1 MQSGMHVLTRF
12 PRVTLKPFTL
22 QGLML
27 KFFFSFILITLCSTI
42 TDGQA
47 LILSGKGY
55 DMHTELNWNSVSA
68 ADRYQIWRKAEDDP
82 GYSSLTETR
91 KLRLQDWTGRD
102 LQEDVSYQYYIDAL
116 SVTGVVL
123 ESSDTIDAVVAP
135 FTDDQFLDMVQE
147 YTFRYF
153 YEYGHPTSGM
163 ARERLGSDDI
173 VTTGGTGFGIM
184 ALIVGVHR
192 GYITREEGV
201 NRLLKIVSF
210 LQFADRFHGV
220 FPHWMNGKTGD
231 VIPFS
236 TFDNGGDLVETA
248 FLMEGLLC
256 ARQYFNQNLITEN
269 TLRDVITSLWEDVE
283 WDHYSRN
290 DSGVLYWHWSPNYGW
305 QMNFPLRGYNEALI
319 VYLLA
324 IASPT
329 HPVDAS
335 YYHSGWAGAGYV
347 NGNTWYGYKLF
358 VGPHFG
364 GPLFFGHYSFM
375 GFDPR
380 NIKDAYANYFDQ
392 NRNHT
397 LINRSWCIDNPF
409 NHEGYNEN
417 CWGLTASDDPGGYL
431 AHAPGTGTDNG
442 TITPAAAIPSMPYTP
457 QESLGAL
464 KHFYREY
471 GQDLWGEYGF
481 YDAFNLKQ
489 DWFADSYLAIDQGP
503 IINMIE
509 NYRSGLLWSNFMA
522 NPEISPALIAA
533 GFEEDPVST
542 KDEPI
547 LSMDWKVYPTLSNGE
562 FYLEL
567 NQTSN
572 HRLPT
577 ISISDLMGRQL
588 AFESLVTGDQ
598 LIRIKLA
605 DPSMPSGWIW
615 VTLYDQNHIMGTHSV
630 LVR

>member
-1 MQSGMHVLTRF
+1 MYSGMHVSIRF
-12 PRVTLKPFTL
+12 PCVPLKPFNL
-22 QGLML
+22 RGHML
-27 KFFFSFILITLCSTI
+27 KFFFSFLLFTFCICIVE
-42 TDGQA
+42 GQP
-47 LILSGKGY
+47 LTLSGKGY
-55 DMHTELNWNSVSA
+55 DMHTELNWNRVSN
-68 ADRYQIWRKAEDDP
+68 ADRYQIWRKSEDDP
-82 GYSSLTETR
+82 GYSVLMETR

-102 LQEDVSYQYYIDAL
+102 LQEDYSYQYYIDAL
-116 SVTGVVL
+116 TVTGVVL
-123 ESSDTIDAVVAP
+123 ETSDTIDAIVAP
-135 FTDDQFLDMVQE
+135 LADDEFLDMVQE

-163 ARERLGSDDI
+163 ARERLGSDDV

-192 GYITREEGV
+192 GYITRQEGV

-220 FPHWMNGKTGD
+220 FPHWMNGQTGD

-256 ARQYFNQNLITEN
+256 ARQYFNQNLVTEN

-329 HPVDAS
+329 HPVDAT

-358 VGPHFG
+358 VGPHLG
-364 GPLFFGHYSFM
+364 GPLFFAHYSFM

-409 NHEGYNEN
+409 NHEGYGEN

-431 AHAPGTGTDNG
+431 AHAPGPGTDNG

-464 KHFYREY
+464 KHFYSEH
-471 GQDLWGEYGF
+471 GQDLWGDFGF

-509 NYRSGLLWSNFMA
+509 NHRSGLLWSNFMA
-522 NPEISPALIAA
+522 NPEISPALTAA
-533 GFEEDPVST
+533 GFVEDPVST
-542 KDEPI
+542 EGENI
-547 LSMDWKVYPTLSNGE
+547 LTSGWKVYPTLSHGE
-562 FYLEL
+562 FYLDL
-567 NQTSN
+567 NLQ
-572 HRLPT
+572 PYQGMPA
-577 ISISDLMGRQL
+577 ISIADIVGRDI
-588 AFESLVTGDQ
+588 AFETQTTDGQ

-605 DPSMPSGWIW
+605 DHTNTFGWLW
-615 VTLYDQNHIMGTHSV
+615 VTLYDQNHIIGSHPV
-630 LVR
+630 LIR

>member
-1 MQSGMHVLTRF
+1 
-12 PRVTLKPFTL
+12 
-22 QGLML
+22 ML

-42 TDGQA
+42 TVGQA

-55 DMHTELNWNSVSA
+55 DMHTELNWNSVST

-82 GYSSLTETR
+82 GYSVLTETR

-102 LQEDVSYQYYIDAL
+102 LQEDFSYQYYIDAL

-135 FTDDQFLDMVQE
+135 SSDDQFLDMVQE

-248 FLMEGLLC
+248 FLMEGLLS
-256 ARQYFNQNLITEN
+256 ARQYFNQNLLTEN

-290 DSGVLYWHWSPNYGW
+290 DSGVLYWHWSPNFGW

-329 HPVDAS
+329 HPVDAD

-358 VGPHFG
+358 VGPHLG
-364 GPLFFGHYSFM
+364 GPLFFAHYSFM

-409 NHEGYNEN
+409 NYEGYSEN
-417 CWGLTASDDPGGYL
+417 CWGLTASDDPFGYL
-431 AHAPGTGTDNG
+431 AHAPGPGTDNG

-464 KHFYREY
+464 KHFYREH
-471 GQDLWGEYGF
+471 GPDLWGEYGF

-509 NYRSGLLWSNFMA
+509 NHRSGLLWSNFMA
-522 NPEISPALIAA
+522 NPEISPALTAA
-533 GFEEDPVST
+533 GFVEDPVST
-542 KDEPI
+542 KDEPLI
-547 LSMDWKVYPTLSNGE
+547 ASEWQVYPTFSNGE
-562 FYLEL
+562 FYLQL
-567 NQTSN
+567 NQISN
-572 HRLPT
+572 HRMPT
-577 ISISDLMGRQL
+577 IAISDLMGRKL
-588 AFESLVTGDQ
+588 AFESQVKGDQ
-598 LIRIKLA
+598 LIHIKLA
-605 DPSMPSGWIW
+605 DNSITSGWFW
-615 VTLYDQNHIMGTHSV
+615 VTLYDQNHNMGSHPV
-630 LVR
+630 LVK

>member
-1 MQSGMHVLTRF
+1 
-12 PRVTLKPFTL
+12 
-22 QGLML
+22 ML

-42 TDGQA
+42 TVGQA

-55 DMHTELNWNSVSA
+55 DMHTELNWNSVST

-82 GYSSLTETR
+82 GYSVLTETR

-102 LQEDVSYQYYIDAL
+102 LQEDFSYQYYIDAL

-135 FTDDQFLDMVQE
+135 SSDDQFLDMVQE

-248 FLMEGLLC
+248 FLMEGLLS
-256 ARQYFNQNLITEN
+256 ARQYFNQNLLTEN

-290 DSGVLYWHWSPNYGW
+290 DSGVLYWHWSPNFGW

-324 IASPT
+324 LASPT
-329 HPVDAS
+329 HPVDAD

-358 VGPHFG
+358 VGPHLG
-364 GPLFFGHYSFM
+364 GPLFFAHYSFM

-409 NHEGYNEN
+409 NYEGYSEN
-417 CWGLTASDDPGGYL
+417 CWGLTASDDPFGYL
-431 AHAPGTGTDNG
+431 AHAPGPGTDNG

-464 KHFYREY
+464 KHFYREH
-471 GQDLWGEYGF
+471 GPDLWGEYGF

-509 NYRSGLLWSNFMA
+509 NHRSGLLWSNFMA
-522 NPEISPALIAA
+522 NPEITPALTAA
-533 GFEEDPVST
+533 GFVEDPVST
-542 KDEPI
+542 KDEPLI
-547 LSMDWKVYPTLSNGE
+547 ASEWQVYPTFSNGE
-562 FYLEL
+562 FYLQL
-567 NQTSN
+567 NQISN
-572 HRLPT
+572 HRMPT
-577 ISISDLMGRQL
+577 IAISDLMGRKL
-588 AFESLVTGDQ
+588 AFESQVKGDQ
-598 LIRIKLA
+598 LIHIKLA
-605 DPSMPSGWIW
+605 DNSITSGWFW
-615 VTLYDQNHIMGTHSV
+615 VTLYDQNHNMGSHPV
-630 LVR
+630 LVK

>member
-1 MQSGMHVLTRF
+1 
-12 PRVTLKPFTL
+12 
-22 QGLML
+22 ML
-27 KFFFSFILITLCSTI
+27 KFIFSSILITLCFSI
-42 TDGQA
+42 AAGQA

-55 DMHTELNWNSVSA
+55 DMHTELNWNSVST

-82 GYSSLTETR
+82 GYSVLTETR

-102 LQEDVSYQYYIDAL
+102 LQEDFSYQYYIDAL

-135 FTDDQFLDMVQE
+135 SSDDQFLDMVQE

-248 FLMEGLLC
+248 FLMEGLLS
-256 ARQYFNQNLITEN
+256 ARQYFNQNLLTEN

-305 QMNFPLRGYNEALI
+305 QMNFPLRGYNDALI

-324 IASPT
+324 LASPT
-329 HPVDAS
+329 HPVDAD

-358 VGPHFG
+358 VGPHLG
-364 GPLFFGHYSFM
+364 GPLFFAHYSFM

-409 NHEGYNEN
+409 NYEGYSEN
-417 CWGLTASDDPGGYL
+417 CWGLTASDDPFGYL
-431 AHAPGTGTDNG
+431 AHAPGPGTDNG

-471 GQDLWGEYGF
+471 GPDLWGEYGF

-509 NYRSGLLWSNFMA
+509 NHRSGLLWSNFMA
-522 NPEISPALIAA
+522 NPEITPALTAA
-533 GFEEDPVST
+533 GFVEDPVST
-542 KDEPI
+542 KDEPLI
-547 LSMDWKVYPTLSNGE
+547 ASEWQVYPTFSNGE
-562 FYLEL
+562 FYLQL
-567 NQTSN
+567 NQISN
-572 HRLPT
+572 HRMPT
-577 ISISDLMGRQL
+577 IAISDLMGRKL
-588 AFESLVTGDQ
+588 AFESQVKGDQ
-598 LIRIKLA
+598 LIHIKLA
-605 DPSMPSGWIW
+605 DNSITSGWFW
-615 VTLYDQNHIMGTHSV
+615 VTLYDQNHNMGSHPV
-630 LVR
+630 LVK

>member
-1 MQSGMHVLTRF
+1 
-12 PRVTLKPFTL
+12 
-22 QGLML
+22 ML

-42 TDGQA
+42 TVGQA

-55 DMHTELNWNSVSA
+55 DMHTELNWNSVST

-82 GYSSLTETR
+82 GYSVLTETR

-102 LQEDVSYQYYIDAL
+102 LQEDFSYQYYIYAL

-135 FTDDQFLDMVQE
+135 SSDDQFLDMVQE

-248 FLMEGLLC
+248 FLMEGLLS
-256 ARQYFNQNLITEN
+256 ARQYFNQNLLTEN

-290 DSGVLYWHWSPNYGW
+290 DSGVLYWHWSPNFGW

-329 HPVDAS
+329 HPVDAD

-358 VGPHFG
+358 VGPHLG
-364 GPLFFGHYSFM
+364 GPLFFAHYSFM

-409 NHEGYNEN
+409 NYEGYSEN
-417 CWGLTASDDPGGYL
+417 CWGLTASDDPFGYL
-431 AHAPGTGTDNG
+431 AHAPGPGTDNG

-464 KHFYREY
+464 KHFYREH
-471 GQDLWGEYGF
+471 GPDLWGEYGF

-509 NYRSGLLWSNFMA
+509 NHRSGLLWSNFMA
-522 NPEISPALIAA
+522 NPEITPALTAA
-533 GFEEDPVST
+533 GFVEDPVST
-542 KDEPI
+542 KDEPLI
-547 LSMDWKVYPTLSNGE
+547 ASEWQVYPTFSNGE
-562 FYLEL
+562 FYLQL
-567 NQTSN
+567 NQISN
-572 HRLPT
+572 HRMPT
-577 ISISDLMGRQL
+577 IAISDLMGRKL
-588 AFESLVTGDQ
+588 AFESQVKGDQ
-598 LIRIKLA
+598 LIHIKLA
-605 DPSMPSGWIW
+605 DNSITSGWFW
-615 VTLYDQNHIMGTHSV
+615 VTLYDQNHNMGSHPV
-630 LVR
+630 LVK

>member
-1 MQSGMHVLTRF
+1 
-12 PRVTLKPFTL
+12 
-22 QGLML
+22 ML
-27 KFFFSFILITLCSTI
+27 KFIFSSILITLCFSI
-42 TDGQA
+42 ADGQA

-55 DMHTELNWNSVSA
+55 DMHTELNWNNVST
-68 ADRYQIWRKAEDDP
+68 ADRYQIWKKAEDDP
-82 GYSSLTETR
+82 GYSLLTETR

-102 LQEDVSYQYYIDAL
+102 LQEDFSYQYYIDAL

-123 ESSDTIDAVVAP
+123 ETSDTIDAVVAP
-135 FTDDQFLDMVQE
+135 ISDDQFLDMVQE

-256 ARQYFNQNLITEN
+256 ARQYFNQNLIAEN

-324 IASPT
+324 LASPT
-329 HPVDAS
+329 HPVDAD

-364 GPLFFGHYSFM
+364 GPLFFAHYSFM

-380 NIKDAYANYFDQ
+380 NIKDEYANYFDQ

-409 NHEGYNEN
+409 NYEGYSEN
-417 CWGLTASDDPGGYL
+417 CWGLTASDDPFGYL
-431 AHAPGTGTDNG
+431 AHAPGPGTDNG
-442 TITPAAAIPSMPYTP
+442 TITPAAAIPSIPYTP

-464 KHFYREY
+464 KHFYREH
-471 GQDLWGEYGF
+471 GPDLWGEYGF

-509 NYRSGLLWSNFMA
+509 NHRSGLLWSNFMA
-522 NPEISPALIAA
+522 NPEISPALTAA
-533 GFEEDPVST
+533 GFVEDPVST
-542 KDEPI
+542 KDEPLI
-547 LSMDWKVYPTLSNGE
+547 ASDWQVYPTLGNGE

-567 NQTSN
+567 NQIST
-572 HRLPT
+572 HRMPT
-577 ISISDLMGRQL
+577 IAISDLLGRKV
-588 AFESLVTGDQ
+588 AFESQVKGDQ
-598 LIRIKLA
+598 LIHIKLA
-605 DPSMPSGWIW
+605 DNSITSGWFW
-615 VTLYDQNHIMGTHSV
+615 VTLYDQNHNMGSHPV

>member
-1 MQSGMHVLTRF
+1 
-12 PRVTLKPFTL
+12 
-22 QGLML
+22 ML

-55 DMHTELNWNSVSA
+55 DMHTELNWNSVST

-82 GYSSLTETR
+82 GYSVLTETR

-102 LQEDVSYQYYIDAL
+102 LQEDFSYQYYIDAL
-116 SVTGVVL
+116 SVTGLVL
-123 ESSDTIDAVVAP
+123 ETSDTIDAVVAP
-135 FTDDQFLDMVQE
+135 SSDDQFLDMVQE

-173 VTTGGTGFGIM
+173 VTTGGTGFGVM

-248 FLMEGLLC
+248 FLMEGLLS
-256 ARQYFNQNLITEN
+256 ARQYFNQNLLTEN

-290 DSGVLYWHWSPNYGW
+290 DSGVLYWHWSPNFGW

-329 HPVDAS
+329 HPIDAD

-364 GPLFFGHYSFM
+364 GPLFFAHYSFM

-409 NHEGYNEN
+409 NYEGYSEN
-417 CWGLTASDDPGGYL
+417 CWGLTASDDPFGYL
-431 AHAPGTGTDNG
+431 AHAPGPGTDNG

-464 KHFYREY
+464 KHFYREH
-471 GQDLWGEYGF
+471 GPDLWGEYGF

-509 NYRSGLLWSNFMA
+509 NHRSGLLWSNFMA
-522 NPEISPALIAA
+522 NPEITPALTAA
-533 GFEEDPVST
+533 GFVEDPVST
-542 KDEPI
+542 KDEPLI
-547 LSMDWKVYPTLSNGE
+547 ASEWQVYPTFSNGE
-562 FYLEL
+562 FYLQL
-567 NQTSN
+567 NQISN
-572 HRLPT
+572 HRMPT
-577 ISISDLMGRQL
+577 IAISDLMGRKL
-588 AFESLVTGDQ
+588 AFESQVKGDQ
-598 LIRIKLA
+598 LIHIKLA
-605 DPSMPSGWIW
+605 DNSITSGWFW
-615 VTLYDQNHIMGTHSV
+615 VTLYDQNHNMGSHPV

>member
-1 MQSGMHVLTRF
+1 
-12 PRVTLKPFTL
+12 
-22 QGLML
+22 ML

-42 TDGQA
+42 TVGQA

-55 DMHTELNWNSVSA
+55 DMHTELNWNSVST

-82 GYSSLTETR
+82 GYSVLTETR

-102 LQEDVSYQYYIDAL
+102 LQEDFSYQYYIYAL

-135 FTDDQFLDMVQE
+135 SSDDQFLDMVQE

-248 FLMEGLLC
+248 FLMEGLLS
-256 ARQYFNQNLITEN
+256 ARQYFNQNLLTEN

-290 DSGVLYWHWSPNYGW
+290 DSGVLYWHWSPNFGW

-329 HPVDAS
+329 HPVDAD

-358 VGPHFG
+358 VGPHLG
-364 GPLFFGHYSFM
+364 GPLFFAHYSFM

-409 NHEGYNEN
+409 NYEGYSEN
-417 CWGLTASDDPGGYL
+417 CWGLTASDDPFGYL
-431 AHAPGTGTDNG
+431 AHAPGPGTDNG

-471 GQDLWGEYGF
+471 GPDLWGEYGF

-509 NYRSGLLWSNFMA
+509 NHRSGLLWSNFMA
-522 NPEISPALIAA
+522 NPEITPALTAA
-533 GFEEDPVST
+533 GFVEDPVST
-542 KDEPI
+542 KDEPLI
-547 LSMDWKVYPTLSNGE
+547 ASEWQVYPTFSNGE
-562 FYLEL
+562 FYLQL
-567 NQTSN
+567 NQISN
-572 HRLPT
+572 HRMPT
-577 ISISDLMGRQL
+577 IAISDLMGRKL
-588 AFESLVTGDQ
+588 AFESQVKGDQ
-598 LIRIKLA
+598 LIHIKLA
-605 DPSMPSGWIW
+605 DNSITSGWFW
-615 VTLYDQNHIMGTHSV
+615 VTLYDQNHNMGSHPV
-630 LVR
+630 LVK

>member
-1 MQSGMHVLTRF
+1 MYSGMHISIRF
-12 PRVTLKPFTL
+12 PRITLKPFNL
-22 QGLML
+22 QRLML
-27 KFFFSFILITLCSTI
+27 RSSFTSLAILLCLSI
-42 TDGQA
+42 LDGQP

-55 DMHTELNWNSVSA
+55 DMHTELNWNTVTT
-68 ADRYQIWRKAEDDP
+68 ADRYRVWRKSDIDP
-82 GYSSLTETR
+82 AYAILTETR

-102 LQEDVSYQYYIDAL
+102 AQEDDTYQYYIDAL
-116 SVTGVVL
+116 TVTGAVL
-123 ESSDTIDAVVAP
+123 ETSDTLGAIVSP

-256 ARQYFNQNLITEN
+256 ARQYFNQNLIAEN

-305 QMNFPLRGYNEALI
+305 AMNFPLRGYNEALI

-324 IASPT
+324 LASPT
-329 HPVDAS
+329 HPVDAD

-364 GPLFFGHYSFM
+364 GRLR
-375 GFDPR
+375 PR
-380 NIKDAYANYFDQ
+380 VPC
-392 NRNHT
+392 R
-397 LINRSWCIDNPF
+397 
-409 NHEGYNEN
+409 
-417 CWGLTASDDPGGYL
+417 TAPKRR
-431 AHAPGTGTDNG
+431 AC
-442 TITPAAAIPSMPYTP
+442 
-457 QESLGAL
+457 
-464 KHFYREY
+464 
-471 GQDLWGEYGF
+471 
-481 YDAFNLKQ
+481 
-489 DWFADSYLAIDQGP
+489 
-503 IINMIE
+503 
-509 NYRSGLLWSNFMA
+509 
-522 NPEISPALIAA
+522 
-533 GFEEDPVST
+533 
-542 KDEPI
+542 
-547 LSMDWKVYPTLSNGE
+547 
-562 FYLEL
+562 
-567 NQTSN
+567 
-572 HRLPT
+572 
-577 ISISDLMGRQL
+577 
-588 AFESLVTGDQ
+588 
-598 LIRIKLA
+598 
-605 DPSMPSGWIW
+605 
-615 VTLYDQNHIMGTHSV
+615 
-630 LVR
+630 

>member
-1 MQSGMHVLTRF
+1 
-12 PRVTLKPFTL
+12 
-22 QGLML
+22 ML

-42 TDGQA
+42 TVGQA

-55 DMHTELNWNSVSA
+55 DMHTELNWNSVST

-82 GYSSLTETR
+82 GYSVLTETR

-102 LQEDVSYQYYIDAL
+102 LQEDFSYQYYIDAL

-123 ESSDTIDAVVAP
+123 ETSDTIDAVVAP
-135 FTDDQFLDMVQE
+135 SSDDQFLDMVQE

-248 FLMEGLLC
+248 FLMEGLLS
-256 ARQYFNQNLITEN
+256 ARQYFNQNLLTEN

-290 DSGVLYWHWSPNYGW
+290 DSGVLYWHWSPNFGW

-329 HPVDAS
+329 HPVDAD

-358 VGPHFG
+358 VGPHLG
-364 GPLFFGHYSFM
+364 GPLFFAHYSFM

-409 NHEGYNEN
+409 NYEGYSEN
-417 CWGLTASDDPGGYL
+417 CWGLTASDDPFGYL
-431 AHAPGTGTDNG
+431 AHAPGPGTDNG

-464 KHFYREY
+464 KHFYREH
-471 GQDLWGEYGF
+471 GPDLWGEYGF

-509 NYRSGLLWSNFMA
+509 NHRSGLLWSNFMA
-522 NPEISPALIAA
+522 NPEITPALTAA
-533 GFEEDPVST
+533 GFVEDPVST
-542 KDEPI
+542 KDEPLI
-547 LSMDWKVYPTLSNGE
+547 ASEWQVYPTFSNGE
-562 FYLEL
+562 FYLQL
-567 NQTSN
+567 NQISN
-572 HRLPT
+572 HRMPT
-577 ISISDLMGRQL
+577 IAISDLMGRK
-588 AFESLVTGDQ
+588 LVKGDQ
-598 LIRIKLA
+598 LILIKLA
-605 DPSMPSGWIW
+605 DNSITSGWFW
-615 VTLYDQNHIMGTHSV
+615 VTLYDQNHNMGSHPV
-630 LVR
+630 LVK

>member
-1 MQSGMHVLTRF
+1 
-12 PRVTLKPFTL
+12 
-22 QGLML
+22 ML
-27 KFFFSFILITLCSTI
+27 KFIFSSILITLCFSI
-42 TDGQA
+42 AAGQA

-55 DMHTELNWNSVSA
+55 DMHTELNWNSVST

-123 ESSDTIDAVVAP
+123 ETSDTIDAVVAP

-248 FLMEGLLC
+248 FLMEGLLS
-256 ARQYFNQNLITEN
+256 ARQYFNQNLLTEN

-329 HPVDAS
+329 HPVDAD

-358 VGPHFG
+358 VGPHLG
-364 GPLFFGHYSFM
+364 GPLFFAHYSFM

-409 NHEGYNEN
+409 NYEGYSEN
-417 CWGLTASDDPGGYL
+417 CWGLTASDDPFGYL
-431 AHAPGTGTDNG
+431 AHAPGPGTDNG

-471 GQDLWGEYGF
+471 GPDLWGEYGF

-509 NYRSGLLWSNFMA
+509 NHRSGLLWSNFMA
-522 NPEISPALIAA
+522 NPEISPALTAA
-533 GFEEDPVST
+533 GFVEDPVST
-542 KDEPI
+542 KDEPLI
-547 LSMDWKVYPTLSNGE
+547 ASDWQVYPTLSNGE

-567 NQTSN
+567 NQITN
-572 HRLPT
+572 HRMPT
-577 ISISDLMGRQL
+577 IAIYDLMGRKL
-588 AFESLVTGDQ
+588 AFESQVKGDQ
-598 LIRIKLA
+598 LIHIKLE
-605 DPSMPSGWIW
+605 DTNITSGWFW
-615 VTLYDQNHIMGTHSV
+615 VTLYDQNHNMGSHPV
-630 LVR
+630 LVW

>member
-1 MQSGMHVLTRF
+1 
-12 PRVTLKPFTL
+12 
-22 QGLML
+22 ML

-42 TDGQA
+42 TVGQA

-55 DMHTELNWNSVSA
+55 DMHTELNWNSIST

-82 GYSSLTETR
+82 GYSVLTETR

-102 LQEDVSYQYYIDAL
+102 LQEDFSYQYYIDAL

-248 FLMEGLLC
+248 FLMEGLLS
-256 ARQYFNQNLITEN
+256 ARQYFNQNLLTEN

-329 HPVDAS
+329 HPVDAD

-358 VGPHFG
+358 VGPHLG
-364 GPLFFGHYSFM
+364 GPLFFAHYSFM

-409 NHEGYNEN
+409 NYEGYSEN
-417 CWGLTASDDPGGYL
+417 CWGLTASDDPFGYL
-431 AHAPGTGTDNG
+431 AHAPGPGTDNG

-464 KHFYREY
+464 KHFYREH
-471 GQDLWGEYGF
+471 GPDLWGEYGF

-509 NYRSGLLWSNFMA
+509 NHRSGLLWSNFMA
-522 NPEISPALIAA
+522 NPEISPALTAA
-533 GFEEDPVST
+533 GFVEDPVST
-542 KDEPI
+542 KDEPLI
-547 LSMDWKVYPTLSNGE
+547 ASDWQVYPTLSNGE

-567 NQTSN
+567 NQITN
-572 HRLPT
+572 HRMPT
-577 ISISDLMGRQL
+577 IAISDLMGRKL
-588 AFESLVTGDQ
+588 AFESQVKGDQ
-598 LIRIKLA
+598 LIHIKLE
-605 DPSMPSGWIW
+605 DTNITSGWFW
-615 VTLYDQNHIMGTHSV
+615 VTLYDQNHNMGSHPV
-630 LVR
+630 LVW

>member
-1 MQSGMHVLTRF
+1 MHHEISVSIGD
-12 PRVTLKPFTL
+12 PHVSLKAFNL
-22 QGLML
+22 RELML
-27 KFFFSFILITLCSTI
+27 KFFFSSLLVTLYICSI
-42 TDGQA
+42 DGQT

-55 DMHTELNWNSVSA
+55 DMHSELNWRSLPA
-68 ADRYQIWRKAEDDP
+68 ADRYQVWRKDEDDP
-82 GYSSLTETR
+82 GYSLLTETR

-102 LQEDVSYQYYIDAL
+102 QQGGFAYQYYLEAL

-123 ESSDTIDAVVAP
+123 AVSDTVDAVVAP

-153 YEYGHPTSGM
+153 YEYAHPTSGM

-256 ARQYFNQNLITEN
+256 ARQYFNQNLLTEN

-329 HPVDAS
+329 HPVEPS
-335 YYHSGWAGAGYV
+335 YYHSGWAGGGYV

-358 VGPHFG
+358 VGPHLG
-364 GPLFFGHYSFM
+364 GPLFFAHYSFM

-409 NHEGYNEN
+409 NYEGYSEN
-417 CWGLTASDDPGGYL
+417 CWGLTASDDPFGYL
-431 AHAPGTGTDNG
+431 AHAPGPGTDNG

-457 QESLGAL
+457 QESLEAL
-464 KHFYREY
+464 KHFYREH
-471 GQDLWGEYGF
+471 GPDLWGEYGF

-489 DWFADSYLAIDQGP
+489 NWFADSYLAIDQGP

-509 NYRSGLLWSNFMA
+509 NHRSGLLWSNFMA
-522 NPEISPALIAA
+522 NPEIAPALTSA
-533 GFEEDPVST
+533 GFVEDPVST
-542 KDEPI
+542 KDEPS
-547 LSMDWKVYPTLSNGE
+547 LASDWKVYPTLSNGE
-562 FYLEL
+562 FYLYL
-567 NQTSN
+567 NHISYQGIPS
-572 HRLPT
+572 
-577 ISISDLMGRQL
+577 ISIADLMGRTI
-588 AFESLVTGDQ
+588 AFETQATDGQ

-605 DPSMPSGWIW
+605 EHSITSGWFW
-615 VTLYDQNHIMGTHSV
+615 VTLHDQNHIMGSHPV
-630 LVR
+630 LIR

>member
-1 MQSGMHVLTRF
+1 MLRYS
-12 PRVTLKPFTL
+12 FTSL
-22 QGLML
+22 V
-27 KFFFSFILITLCSTI
+27 ILLCLSI
-42 TDGQA
+42 LDGQA

-55 DMHTELNWNSVSA
+55 DMHAELNWNSIST

-82 GYSSLTETR
+82 GYSVLTETR

-102 LQEDVSYQYYIDAL
+102 LQEDFSYQYYIDAL

-123 ESSDTIDAVVAP
+123 ETSDTIDAVVAP
-135 FTDDQFLDMVQE
+135 SSDDQFLDMVQE

-248 FLMEGLLC
+248 FLMEGLLS
-256 ARQYFNQNLITEN
+256 ARQYFNQNLLTEN

-329 HPVDAS
+329 HPVDAE

-364 GPLFFGHYSFM
+364 GPLFFAHYSFM

-409 NHEGYNEN
+409 NYEGYGEN
-417 CWGLTASDDPGGYL
+417 CWGLTASDDPFGYL
-431 AHAPGTGTDNG
+431 AHAPGPGTDNG

-464 KHFYREY
+464 KHFYREH
-471 GQDLWGEYGF
+471 GPDLWGEYGF

-509 NYRSGLLWSNFMA
+509 NHRSGLLWSNFMA
-522 NPEISPALIAA
+522 NPEISPALTAA
-533 GFEEDPVST
+533 GFVEDPVST
-542 KDEPI
+542 KDEPLI
-547 LSMDWKVYPTLSNGE
+547 ASEWQVYPTLGNGE
-562 FYLEL
+562 FYLQL
-567 NQTSN
+567 NQISN
-572 HRLPT
+572 HRMPT
-577 ISISDLMGRQL
+577 IAISDLLGRKL
-588 AFESLVTGDQ
+588 AFESQVKGDL
-598 LIRIKLA
+598 LIHIKLA
-605 DPSMPSGWIW
+605 DNSITSGWFW
-615 VTLYDQNHIMGTHSV
+615 VTLYDQNHNMGSHPV

>member
-1 MQSGMHVLTRF
+1 
-12 PRVTLKPFTL
+12 
-22 QGLML
+22 ML

-55 DMHTELNWNSVSA
+55 DMHTELNWNSVST

-82 GYSSLTETR
+82 GYSVLTETR

-102 LQEDVSYQYYIDAL
+102 LQEDFSYQYYIDAL

-135 FTDDQFLDMVQE
+135 SSDDQFLDMVQE

-248 FLMEGLLC
+248 FLMEGLLS
-256 ARQYFNQNLITEN
+256 ARQYFNQNLLTEN

-290 DSGVLYWHWSPNYGW
+290 DSGVLYWHWSPNFGW

-329 HPVDAS
+329 HPVDAD

-358 VGPHFG
+358 VGPHLG
-364 GPLFFGHYSFM
+364 GPLFFAHYSFM

-409 NHEGYNEN
+409 NYEGYSEN
-417 CWGLTASDDPGGYL
+417 CWGLTASDDPFGYL
-431 AHAPGTGTDNG
+431 AHAPGPGTDNG

-464 KHFYREY
+464 KHFYREH
-471 GQDLWGEYGF
+471 GPDLWGEYGF

-509 NYRSGLLWSNFMA
+509 NHRSGLLWSNFMA
-522 NPEISPALIAA
+522 NPEISPALTAA
-533 GFEEDPVST
+533 GFVEDPVST
-542 KDEPI
+542 KDEPLI
-547 LSMDWKVYPTLSNGE
+547 ASEWQVYPTFSNGE
-562 FYLEL
+562 FYLQL
-567 NQTSN
+567 NQISN
-572 HRLPT
+572 HRMPT
-577 ISISDLMGRQL
+577 IAISDLMGRKL
-588 AFESLVTGDQ
+588 AFESQVKGDQ
-598 LIRIKLA
+598 LIHIKLA
-605 DPSMPSGWIW
+605 DNSITSGWFW
-615 VTLYDQNHIMGTHSV
+615 VTLYDQNHNMGSHPV
-630 LVR
+630 LVK